1 MATNA
6 ERYRLLQRNQA
17 TMRQVNQILVNDA
30 IKVTSVASG
39 YEQQEMGGFLRE
51 IVPGLIDQYG
61 NVNATAA
68 MAYYDEQR
76 LAALGANPGRQAAR
90 RSAER
95 VAKSKLESA
104 IYVATMPKFDVQAKA
119 EPIIGY
125 AMSLFQ
131 RSGFDGMR
139 SEMANALTRAVA
151 SYNRD
156 TLLYNSALDKSVVSV
171 QRVAEPTA
179 CDFCRTVAFG
189 SKGNRYQPRTTLY
202 APNWHN
208 NCHCSI
214 ETLYQGDTP
223 YRPDYYDEFEYG
235 QAGKS
240 AETQAATETVS
251 DSDLWSQARTEFANK
266 NYVSA

>member
-1 MATNA
+1 MATAA

-17 TMRQVNQILVNDA
+17 TMRQVNQILMSDA
-30 IKVTSVASG
+30 MKVTSVASG

-61 NVNATAA
+61 NVNAVAA
-68 MAYYDEQR
+68 TEYYDQQR
-76 LAALGANPGRQAAR
+76 LAALTANPGRQAAR

-95 VAKSKLESA
+95 VARAQLESA
-104 IYVATMPKFDVQAKA
+104 IYVATMPKFDPVAKA

-171 QRVAEPTA
+171 QRVAEATA
-179 CDFCRTVAFG
+179 CEFCRTVAFG
-189 SKGNRYQPRTTLY
+189 SKGNAYRPRTTLY
-202 APNWHN
+202 APHWHN

-214 ETLYQGDTP
+214 ETLYKGDTP
-223 YRPDYYDEFEYG
+223 FRPDYYDNFEYG
-235 QAGKS
+235 SVNPS
-240 AETQAATETVS
+240 AETKAATETIS
-251 DSDLWSQARTEFANK
+251 DSDLWSQARTEFTNK